1 MCALTHRCS
10 IALAAINVKN
20 KREKQHSEHNTRH
33 ENQCATQHTNK
44 LATNCTHK
52 RTSGVSQR
60 LDVAMIK
67 RGLAKTPDEALRFI
81 MAREVKVNDNFAQ
94 SPATRV
100 RANDTITLKT
110 RSNYVSR
117 GGYKLEKALTFFHEN
132 VAGKRCIDIG
142 SSTGGFSDCLLQAG
156 AAQVSCV
163 DVNYGQLAWKI
174 RTDARVR
181 VFERTNIRTVS
192 PDELDAPYDVM
203 VADLSFIGLAL
214 LAGVFAQLGHPG
226 SVFIGLVKPQ
236 FESKHNE
243 TCGGV
248 VLDSDVRTRTIH
260 EVEQALE
267 QAGFTVSGC
276 VESPIKGARKG
287 NIEYLVR
294 AVLQ

>member
-1 MCALTHRCS
+1 M
-10 IALAAINVKN
+10 NN
-20 KREKQHSEHNTRH
+20 KRETNTPAALAH
-33 ENQCATQHTNK
+33 HPSK
-44 LATNCTHK
+44 LATDHTHK
-52 RTSGVSQR
+52 RTSGASQR
-60 LDVAMIK
+60 LDAAMIAH
-67 RGLAKTPDEALRFI
+67 GFAKTPDEALRFI
-81 MAREVKVNDNFAQ
+81 MAREVKVNDCFAQ

-100 RANDTITLKT
+100 RASDTITLKT
-110 RSNYVSR
+110 RSSYVSR
-117 GGYKLEKALTFFHEN
+117 GGYKLEKALTVFHEN

-192 PDELDAPYDVM
+192 PDELDVPYDVM
-203 VADLSFIGLAL
+203 VADLSFIGLAS

>member
-1 MCALTHRCS
+1 MCALTHRYS
-10 IALAAINVKN
+10 IALAAINVNN
-20 KREKQHSEHNTRH
+20 KRETNTPAALAH
-33 ENQCATQHTNK
+33 HPSK
-44 LATNCTHK
+44 LATNHTHK

-81 MAREVKVNDNFAQ
+81 MAREVKVNDCFAT

-100 RANDTITLKT
+100 RASDTITLKT
-110 RSNYVSR
+110 RLSYVSR
-117 GGYKLEKALTFFHEN
+117 GGYKLEKALTVFHEN

-203 VADLSFIGLAL
+203 VADLSFIGLAS

>member
-1 MCALTHRCS
+1 MFALTHRCS
-10 IALAAINVKN
+10 IALAAINVNN
-20 KREKQHSEHNTRH
+20 KREANTP
-33 ENQCATQHTNK
+33 ATTQRS
-44 LATNCTHK
+44 THHARK
-52 RTSGVSQR
+52 RAPGALQR
-60 LDVAMIK
+60 LDVAMIA
-67 RGLAKTPDEALRFI
+67 RGFAKTPDEALRFI
-81 MAREVKVNDNFAQ
+81 MAREVKVNDSFAQ

-100 RANDTITLKT
+100 RATDTITLKT

-117 GGYKLEKALTFFHEN
+117 GGYKLEKALAVFHEN

-156 AAQVSCV
+156 ASQVSCV

-181 VFERTNIRTVS
+181 VFERTNIRTAS

-203 VADLSFIGLAL
+203 VADLSFIGLAS

-236 FESKHNE
+236 FESKHDE
-243 TCGGV
+243 TCSGV
-248 VLDSDVRTRTIH
+248 VLDNDVRTRTIH

>member
-1 MCALTHRCS
+1 MCALTHRYS
-10 IALAAINVKN
+10 IALAAINVNN
-20 KREKQHSEHNTRH
+20 KRETNTPAALAH
-33 ENQCATQHTNK
+33 HPSK
-44 LATNCTHK
+44 LATNHTHK

-81 MAREVKVNDNFAQ
+81 MAREVKVNDCFAT

-100 RANDTITLKT
+100 RASDTITLKT

-117 GGYKLEKALTFFHEN
+117 GGYKLEKALTVFHEN

-203 VADLSFIGLAL
+203 VADLSFIGLAS

>member
-1 MCALTHRCS
+1 M
-10 IALAAINVKN
+10 NN
-20 KREKQHSEHNTRH
+20 KRETNTP
-33 ENQCATQHTNK
+33 AALAQHTST
-44 LATNCTHK
+44 LSTNHTHK
-52 RTSGVSQR
+52 HTSGASQR
-60 LDVAMIK
+60 LDAAMIA
-67 RGLAKTPDEALRFI
+67 RGFVKTRDEALRFI
-81 MAREVKVNDNFAQ
+81 MAREVKVNDCFAT

-100 RANDTITLKT
+100 RASDTITLKT
-110 RSNYVSR
+110 HSCYVSR
-117 GGYKLEKALTFFHEN
+117 GGYKLEKALTFFHES

-174 RTDARVR
+174 RTNARVR

-192 PDELDAPYDVM
+192 PDILCAPYDVM
-203 VADLSFIGLAL
+203 VADLSFIGLAS

-248 VLDSDVRTRTIH
+248 VLDNDVRTRTIH

-267 QAGFTVSGC
+267 KAGFSVSGC

>member
-1 MCALTHRCS
+1 MCALTHRYS
-10 IALAAINVKN
+10 IALAAINVNN

-33 ENQCATQHTNK
+33 ENQCAIQHTSK
-44 LATNCTHK
+44 LATNHTYK
-52 RTSGVSQR
+52 RTSGASQR
-60 LDVAMIK
+60 LDAAMIA
-67 RGLAKTPDEALRFI
+67 RGFVKTPDEALRFI
-81 MAREVKVNDNFAQ
+81 MAREVKVNDCFAT

-100 RANDTITLKT
+100 RASDTITLKT

-181 VFERTNIRTVS
+181 VFERTNIRTAS

-203 VADLSFIGLAL
+203 VADLSFIGLAS

-248 VLDSDVRTRTIH
+248 VLDNDVRARTIH

-267 QAGFTVSGC
+267 QAGFSVSGC

>member
-1 MCALTHRCS
+1 M
-10 IALAAINVKN
+10 NN

-52 RTSGVSQR
+52 RTSGASQR
-60 LDVAMIK
+60 LDAAMIA

-81 MAREVKVNDNFAQ
+81 MAREVKVNDCFAT

-100 RANDTITLKT
+100 RASDTITLKT

-117 GGYKLEKALTFFHEN
+117 GGYKLEKALTFFQEN

-192 PDELDAPYDVM
+192 PDELDVPYDVM
-203 VADLSFIGLAL
+203 VADLSFIGLAS

-248 VLDSDVRTRTIH
+248 VLDNDVRARTIH

-267 QAGFTVSGC
+267 QAGFSVSGC

>member
-1 MCALTHRCS
+1 MFALTHRCS
-10 IALAAINVKN
+10 IALAAINVNN

-33 ENQCATQHTNK
+33 ENQCAPHHPSK

-52 RTSGVSQR
+52 RTSGASQR
-60 LDVAMIK
+60 LDAAMIA

-81 MAREVKVNDNFAQ
+81 MAREVKVNDCFAT

-100 RANDTITLKT
+100 RASDTITLKT

-117 GGYKLEKALTFFHEN
+117 GGYKLEKALTVFHEN

-203 VADLSFIGLAL
+203 VADLSFIGLAS
-214 LAGVFAQLGHPG
+214 LAGAFAQLGHPG

>member
-1 MCALTHRCS
+1 MCALTHRYS
-10 IALAAINVKN
+10 IALAATNVNN
-20 KREKQHSEHNTRH
+20 KREATTPATTQRSTHHTR
-33 ENQCATQHTNK
+33 
-44 LATNCTHK
+44 K
-52 RTSGVSQR
+52 RAPSALQR
-60 LDVAMIK
+60 LDAAMIK

-81 MAREVKVNDNFAQ
+81 MAREVKVNDCFAT

-100 RANDTITLKT
+100 CASDTITLKT

-117 GGYKLEKALTFFHEN
+117 GGYKLEKALTVFHEN

-192 PDELDAPYDVM
+192 PDELDVPYDVM
-203 VADLSFIGLAL
+203 VADLSFIGLAS

>member
-10 IALAAINVKN
+10 IALAATNVNN
-20 KREKQHSEHNTRH
+20 KREATTPATTQRSTHHTR
-33 ENQCATQHTNK
+33 
-44 LATNCTHK
+44 K
-52 RTSGVSQR
+52 RAPSALQR
-60 LDVAMIK
+60 LDAAMIAH
-67 RGLAKTPDEALRFI
+67 GLAKTPDEALRFI
-81 MAREVKVNDNFAQ
+81 MAREVKVNDNFAT

-100 RANDTITLKT
+100 RASDTITLKT

-203 VADLSFIGLAL
+203 VLSL
-214 LAGVFAQLGHPG
+214 
-226 SVFIGLVKPQ
+226 
-236 FESKHNE
+236 
-243 TCGGV
+243 
-248 VLDSDVRTRTIH
+248 IH
-260 EVEQALE
+260 
-267 QAGFTVSGC
+267 
-276 VESPIKGARKG
+276 I
-287 NIEYLVR
+287 
-294 AVLQ
+294 

>member
-1 MCALTHRCS
+1 MCALTHRYS
-10 IALAAINVKN
+10 IALAAINVNN

-44 LATNCTHK
+44 LATNHTHK
-52 RTSGVSQR
+52 RTSGATQR
-60 LDVAMIK
+60 LDAAMIA

-81 MAREVKVNDNFAQ
+81 MAREVKVNDCFAT

-100 RANDTITLKT
+100 RASDTITLKT
-110 RSNYVSR
+110 HSSYVSR
-117 GGYKLEKALTFFHEN
+117 GGYKLEKALTVFHEN

-203 VADLSFIGLAL
+203 VADLSFIGLAS
-214 LAGVFAQLGHPG
+214 LAGVFAQLGHPE

>member
-1 MCALTHRCS
+1 M
-10 IALAAINVKN
+10 NN
-20 KREKQHSEHNTRH
+20 KRETNTP
-33 ENQCATQHTNK
+33 AALAQHTSK
-44 LATNCTHK
+44 LSTNHTHK
-52 RTSGVSQR
+52 RTSGASQR
-60 LDVAMIK
+60 LDAAMIA

-81 MAREVKVNDNFAQ
+81 MAREVKVNDCFAT

-100 RANDTITLKT
+100 RASDTITLKT

-174 RTDARVR
+174 RTNTRVR

-203 VADLSFIGLAL
+203 VADLSFIGLAS

-248 VLDSDVRTRTIH
+248 VLDNDVRTRTIH

-267 QAGFTVSGC
+267 KAGFSVSGC

>member
-10 IALAAINVKN
+10 IALAATNVNN
-20 KREKQHSEHNTRH
+20 KREATTPATTQRSTHHTR
-33 ENQCATQHTNK
+33 
-44 LATNCTHK
+44 K
-52 RTSGVSQR
+52 RAPSAVQR

-81 MAREVKVNDNFAQ
+81 MAREVKVNDCFAT

-100 RANDTITLKT
+100 RASDTISLKT
-110 RSNYVSR
+110 RSSYVSR
-117 GGYKLEKALTFFHEN
+117 GGYKLEKALTVFHEN

-203 VADLSFIGLAL
+203 VADLSFIGLAS

-236 FESKHNE
+236 FESKHDE